1 MFWDWI
7 GYIRVEYPSKNTDG
21 FYQMALLR
29 RIFKKKK
36 KAKNGQKCTLLHW
49 VTQKEIIT
57 TKLYRCKSL
66 KQLNLNQK
74 N

>member
-36 KAKNGQKCTLLHW
+36 KLKMGRSALFCTESPKRRLLQPNYTD
-49 VTQKEIIT
+49 VEV
-57 TKLYRCKSL
+57 
-66 KQLNLNQK
+66 
-74 N
+74 